1 MRNCVSGMSL
11 LKTAASGLAAAL
23 SLLPSA
29 SEMATQNYTCKGSP
43 WTTTLEN
50 RDSVEIE
57 KPILCDGAA
66 ESSDPEKPGF
76 LSPPDDAVTY
86 HGFPL
91 LSDMCSDGYCYGAI
105 TDFLH
110 FDSEDGCTIGDGF
123 VEAPNG
129 SRAGITWE
137 VHSQAK
143 YSVIDDPDESR
154 WGVYYFTIKHP
165 VTTREDMRQVFVN
178 MVPKLK
184 SLHEQAGLARDKPS
198 N

>member
-1 MRNCVSGMSL
+1 MYRSL
-11 LKTAASGLAAAL
+11 GHGWCFAL
-23 SLLPSA
+23 SA
-29 SEMATQNYTCKGSP
+29 SWLATVAAVLSLAGDEAMSSYACKGSP
-43 WTTTLEN
+43 WTVTLEN
-50 RDSVEIE
+50 KDGVEIE

-110 FDSEDGCTIGDGF
+110 FDSKDGCTIGDGF

-129 SRAGITWE
+129 SRAGISWE
-137 VHSQAK
+137 VHSEAK
-143 YSVIDDPDESR
+143 YSVIDAPDESR

-184 SLHEQAGLARDKPS
+184 SLHEQADLARDKS
-198 N
+198 SD